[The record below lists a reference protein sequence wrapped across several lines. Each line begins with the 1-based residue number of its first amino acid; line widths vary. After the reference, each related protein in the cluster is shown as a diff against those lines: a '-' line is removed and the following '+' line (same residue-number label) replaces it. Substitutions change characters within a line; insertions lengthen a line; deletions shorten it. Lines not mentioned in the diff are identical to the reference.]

1 MMVCVKVAPG
11 KASVALVV
19 SVRLSPMFWSVNI
32 RSRQN
37 SSPTHISK
45 PVGPVWISVPVRSVM
60 VTGAS
65 GILLVHAITVNSTS
79 RFTVPITVP
88 NASYWVTS
96 ITAM

>member
-1 MMVCVKVAPG
+1 
-11 KASVALVV
+11 
-19 SVRLSPMFWSVNI
+19 
-32 RSRQN
+32 
-37 SSPTHISK
+37 
-45 PVGPVWISVPVRSVM
+45 M